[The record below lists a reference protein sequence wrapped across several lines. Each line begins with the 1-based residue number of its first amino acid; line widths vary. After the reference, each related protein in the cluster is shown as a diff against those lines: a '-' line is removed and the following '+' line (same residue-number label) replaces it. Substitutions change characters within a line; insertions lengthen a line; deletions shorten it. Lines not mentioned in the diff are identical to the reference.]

1 MSKQRVRNFMDATPL
16 DEFLLHHLGCGKI
29 KKIEVPKIITE
40 GAVK

>member
-1 MSKQRVRNFMDATPL
+1 MSKRRAWNFTDVTPL

-29 KKIEVPKIITE
+29 KKIEVPKTITE